1 MLRNWL
7 KKFRLKSV
15 QAGDGQRSVDNIDAM
30 TAAAQ
35 NRGVDPTGSGGC
47 GTSGSVRWGSEERHD
62 RGGTHPGGVGGGA

>member
-30 TAAAQ
+30 TAAAVASTTTGITQ
-35 NRGVDPTGSGGC
+35 ADGNR
-47 GTSGSVRWGSEERHD
+47 R
-62 RGGTHPGGVGGGA
+62 